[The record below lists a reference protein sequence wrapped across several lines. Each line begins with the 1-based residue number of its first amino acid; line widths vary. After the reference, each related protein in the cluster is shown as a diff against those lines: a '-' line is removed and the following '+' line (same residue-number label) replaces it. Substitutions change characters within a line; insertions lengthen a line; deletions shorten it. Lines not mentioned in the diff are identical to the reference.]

1 MVSGSGAG
9 LWAANLNTVKNTI
22 DNLLEISRIL
32 NIGLDMETL
41 SICVQLCEQELTWK
55 LDHQL
60 LRNFAR
66 LLKH

>member
-1 MVSGSGAG
+1 MSPSASTMVSGSGAG

-41 SICVQLCEQELTWK
+41 SICVQLCEQELT
-55 LDHQL
+55 
-60 LRNFAR
+60 
-66 LLKH
+66 